1 MNKVFLLGRL
11 TQEPVCSQ
19 TNTGKTVAKFSL
31 AVDRGYGDNKSA
43 DFISCIAWDKR
54 ADFAEKYLHKGTKVA
69 IEGNIKTGSY
79 TKNGQKYYT
88 TDVVIDAVE
97 FAGPKEKQ
105 EECPAPITDANGF
118 MSIPDDIDEELPFK

>member
-31 AVDRGYGDNKSA
+31 AVDRGYGDNKST
-43 DFISCIAWDKR
+43 DFISCVAWDKR

-69 IEGNIKTGSY
+69 IEGSLRTGSY
-79 TKNGQKYYT
+79 EKNGQKFYT
-88 TDVVIDAVE
+88 TDVVIDQIE
-97 FAGPKEKQ
+97 FAGPKASGTDS
-105 EECPAPITDANGF
+105 PAPITDANGF
-118 MSIPDDIDEELPFK
+118 MNIPDGIDEELPFK